1 MRKQNRRKREQH
13 NQKNTKQLFIQLLSE
28 FSGHSQAT
36 IQRVWMTVQNPPGFR
51 WAGTTNLPNL
61 QVSTPSEI
69 IY

>member
-36 IQRVWMTVQNPPGFR
+36 IQRVWMTVQNPP
-51 WAGTTNLPNL
+51 
-61 QVSTPSEI
+61 VSGGPGQPISQI
-69 IY
+69 CKLVPPVK

>member
-36 IQRVWMTVQNPPGFR
+36 IQRVWMTVQNPGSR

-61 QVSTPSEI
+61 QVSTPS
-69 IY
+69 

>member
-13 NQKNTKQLFIQLLSE
+13 NQKNTDQLFIQLLSE

-36 IQRVWMTVQNPPGFR
+36 IQRVWMAVQNPGSR

-61 QVSTPSEI
+61 RVRTPSEI
-69 IY
+69 IH